1 MKKLFVIAAAA
12 GLSFAATASTVTWGA
27 ADATAVDSSKITAGT
42 FYLMYASTAF
52 DASKLTGETFSA
64 STLAAA
70 GLDKT
75 FDTFEYSNTGT
86 TFKKNNN
93 ITPTTTGVA
102 GGNGKTV
109 YEVLISSDGKNI
121 AWGQATMNLAAAAG
135 MNQTKTLSASAFTY
149 VAASTP
155 TPPTPPDPGS
165 IPEPTS
171 GLLLLVGGAMLALR
185 RKQK

>member
-12 GLSFAATASTVTWGA
+12 SLSFAATASTVTWGA
-27 ADATAVDSSKITAGT
+27 KSDTAVDSSKITEGT

-52 DASKLTGETFSA
+52 DSSKLSGESFSA

-75 FDTFEYSNTGT
+75 FDTFSYSNTGT
-86 TFKKNNN
+86 TFKKNNA
-93 ITPTTTGVA
+93 ITPTSTGVA
-102 GGNGKTV
+102 AGNGLTV
-109 YEVLISSDGKNI
+109 YEVLISSDGQNL
-121 AWGQATMNLAAAAG
+121 AWGSTTMNLAASAG
-135 MNQTKTLSASAFTY
+135 LNQTKTIGDFTY

-155 TPPTPPDPGS
+155 TPPGPGPV
-165 IPEPTS
+165 PEPTS

>member
-27 ADATAVDSSKITAGT
+27 SDGTTIDSSKITSGT

-52 DASKLTGETFSA
+52 DSSKLSGESFSA
-64 STLAAA
+64 STLKDA

-75 FDTFEYSNTGT
+75 FDSFEYSSTN
-86 TFKKNNN
+86 FKKQNKG
-93 ITPTTTGVA
+93 ITPTSTGVA
-102 GGNGKTV
+102 AGTGLTV
-109 YEVLISSDGKNI
+109 YEVLISDDGKNI
-121 AWGQATMNLAAAAG
+121 AWGSTTMNLAANAG
-135 MNQTKTLSASAFTY
+135 LNQNKVLAGSAFTY

-155 TPPTPPDPGS
+155 TPPTPPDPGP

>member
-27 ADATAVDSSKITAGT
+27 ANATAIDSSKITEGT

-52 DASKLTGETFSA
+52 DASKLTGESFSA
-64 STLAAA
+64 STLADA

-86 TFKKNNN
+86 TSKKNNA
-93 ITPTTTGVA
+93 ITPTSTGVA
-102 GGNGKTV
+102 AGNGKTV
-109 YEVLISSDGKNI
+109 YEVLISSDGKNL
-121 AWGQATMNLAAAAG
+121 AWASTTMNLAASAG
-135 MNQTKTLSASAFTY
+135 MNQSKTLGDFTY

-155 TPPTPPDPGS
+155 TPPGPGPV
-165 IPEPTS
+165 PEPTS
-171 GLLLLVGGAMLALR
+171 GLMLLVGAGMLALR

>member
-1 MKKLFVIAAAA
+1 MKKLFVIATVA
-12 GLSFAATASTVTWGA
+12 GLSFAASASTVTWGA
-27 ADATAVDSSKITAGT
+27 ANATAIDSSKITEGT

-52 DASKLTGETFSA
+52 DASKLTGESFSA
-64 STLAAA
+64 DTLKTA

-75 FDTFEYSNTGT
+75 FDTFAYSNTGT
-86 TFKKNNN
+86 TFKKNTA
-93 ITPTTTGVA
+93 ITPTSTGVA
-102 GGNGKTV
+102 AGNNKTV

-121 AWGQATMNLAAAAG
+121 AWGQTTMNLAAAAG
-135 MNQTKTLSASAFTY
+135 MNQNKMLGDFTY

-155 TPPTPPDPGS
+155 TPPTPGPDPL
-165 IPEPTS
+165 PEPTS

>member
-12 GLSFAATASTVTWGA
+12 GLSFAASASTVTWGA
-27 ADATAVDSSKITAGT
+27 TDATSVDSSKITEGT

-52 DASKLTGETFSA
+52 DASKLTGESFSA
-64 STLAAA
+64 STLADA

-86 TFKKNNN
+86 TFKKNNA
-93 ITPTTTGVA
+93 ITPSSTGVSA
-102 GGNGKTV
+102 GNGKTV
-109 YEVLISSDGKNI
+109 YEVLISSDGKNL
-121 AWGQATMNLAAAAG
+121 AWGQTTMNLAASAG
-135 MNQTKTLSASAFTY
+135 MNQSKTISSFTY

-155 TPPTPPDPGS
+155 TPPTPGPSGV
-165 IPEPTS
+165 PEPTS